1 MQIIYIHYNHNSF
14 IIQSLLVYLVLTDYE
29 LYKSFL
35 YGCLHYQLNCNATF
49 FMHMFISY
57 FITKPCFF
65 NMWYH
70 FFYNWFIPYIRSTQS
85 LTNSKYLEKLKLLVY
100 KQRYIILTP

>member
-1 MQIIYIHYNHNSF
+1 MQIIYIHYNHNSL
-14 IIQSLLVYLVLTDYE
+14 IEQSLIVCLVINDFE
-29 LYKSFL
+29 HYKRILF
-35 YGCLHYQLNCNATF
+35 GCLAYEINCKANF
-49 FMHMFISY
+49 YMNKFISY
-57 FITKPCFF
+57 FIKKPCFF

-70 FFYNWFIPYIRSTQS
+70 FFYNWFIPYIRSTKS